1 MDRALV
7 VVFDREDKAYQG
19 KNALWKLDAEGSL
32 TIFTSAVLEKKAD
45 GTTEVIAQQDQ
56 GPLGAVLGTIWG
68 TLVGLLGGVPGM
80 VAGAS
85 VGFIAGG
92 TADVRDIRFGD
103 DFVADVKELLLP
115 NRWALVAEIDEDW
128 TTPLDT
134 QMEAIG
140 GTVFRRAVSDQKRR
154 IHDEHIAAMKADL
167 AQMKAEH
174 AKANVDRKVKL
185 QEKIDQLATKIQAQL
200 EKAKERDEASVREAK
215 AKAEVL
221 KAKATAAKA
230 KVKAS

>member
-1 MDRALV
+1 MDRVIV
-7 VVFDREDKAYQG
+7 VVFDRQDKAYEG

-32 TIFTSAVLEKKAD
+32 TVFTSAVLEKKGD

-56 GPLGAVLGTIWG
+56 GPVGAVLGTIWG

-80 VAGAS
+80 VTGAS
-85 VGFIAGG
+85 VGLIAGG

-154 IHDEHIAAMKADL
+154 IHNEHIAAMKADL

-174 AKANVDRKVKL
+174 AKAHADRKAKL
-185 QEKIDQLATKIQAQL
+185 QEKINQLDTKLQAQL
-200 EKAKERDEASVREAK
+200 QKAKEKREASEREEKAKAA
-215 AKAEVL
+215 
-221 KAKATAAKA
+221 AAKA